1 MQYLGMIIP
10 IHHIQIAAGGIECD
24 HWCQEEDGTGEID
37 YQLIW
42 WTGLLVWISEC
53 DGYLDQLEYSLHN
66 LLKYQKENN

>member
-24 HWCQEEDGTGEID
+24 QEEDETGEID

-42 WTGLLVWISEC
+42 WTGLLWISEC
-53 DGYLDQLEYSLHN
+53 DGYLDQPLEYSPHN